1 MTKLAMAINEEYSI
15 LKYLILMP
23 STEDTSTVLV
33 LPETLQAPHLRH
45 LTLSNF
51 ALPIGS
57 RLLMT
62 AVGFVTLFLH
72 IGQPST
78 YFPPNTLLQWLS
90 FMPQLEMLAILF
102 SFPLPNRDVDRQPM
116 HMPNMTFIT
125 LPNLRWIAFFGV
137 STYLEA
143 VVHLI
148 TAPRLE
154 QFQFNFFNQLIFS
167 IPRLLQFLNTSEN
180 LRFDS
185 ARFLFEGE
193 LVYVE
198 VYLHEEAKTYAL
210 QLNVY

>member
-1 MTKLAMAINEEYSI
+1 MKLTMAINEEYSI

-62 AVGFVTLFLH
+62 AVGLVTLFLH

-78 YFPPNTLLQWLS
+78 YFLPNTLLQWLS
-90 FMPQLEMLAILF
+90 FMPQLEMLVILF
-102 SFPLPNRDVDRQPM
+102 SFPLPNHDVDRQPM

-125 LPNLRWIAFFGV
+125 LSNLRWIALFGV

-148 TAPRLE
+148 TAPRLKK
-154 QFQFNFFNQLIFS
+154 FQFNFFNQLTFS
-167 IPRLLQFLNTSEN
+167 IPHLLQFLNTSEN

-198 VYLHEEAKTYAL
+198 VYLREEAKTYAL
-210 QLNVY
+210 

>member
-1 MTKLAMAINEEYSI
+1 MKLTMAINEEYSI

-62 AVGFVTLFLH
+62 A
-72 IGQPST
+72 
-78 YFPPNTLLQWLS
+78 
-90 FMPQLEMLAILF
+90 
-102 SFPLPNRDVDRQPM
+102 
-116 HMPNMTFIT
+116 
-125 LPNLRWIAFFGV
+125 
-137 STYLEA
+137 
-143 VVHLI
+143 
-148 TAPRLE
+148 PRLKK
-154 QFQFNFFNQLIFS
+154 FQFNFFNQLTFS
-167 IPRLLQFLNTSEN
+167 IPHLLQFLNTSEN

-198 VYLHEEAKTYAL
+198 VYLREEAKTYAL
-210 QLNVY
+210 

>member
-57 RLLMT
+57 RLLTT
-62 AVGFVTLFLH
+62 AVGLATLYLELP
-72 IGQPST
+72 QPST

-90 FMPQLEMLAILF
+90 FMPQLETLAISFFF
-102 SFPLPNRDVDRQPM
+102 SLPNRDVERQPI
-116 HMPNMTFIT
+116 HVPNMTHIT
-125 LPNLRWIAFFGV
+125 LPNLRWFAFGGV
-137 STYLEA
+137 SAYLEG
-143 VVHLI
+143 VFRRI

-154 QFQFNFFNQLIFS
+154 MFQFNFFNQLTFP
-167 IPRLLQFLNTSEN
+167 IPR
-180 LRFDS
+180 
-185 ARFLFEGE
+185 
-193 LVYVE
+193 
-198 VYLHEEAKTYAL
+198 
-210 QLNVY
+210 